1 MNFLNIGFSELMVV
15 FIIMLVLLGPHR
27 MTSAAYRFARMLR
40 KIMRSETWRNFFD
53 IYKEIKQ
60 YPSQIMQE
68 VNLEEIKKEL
78 KDIQKTTDSEIK
90 KINQEIAEQNYNLM
104 DSGGPQK
111 TNLHSTQENPETH
124 KGPDNNS

>member
-1 MNFLNIGFSELMVV
+1 MVV